1 MRCVCGDT
9 GGLHDELAPRVRG
22 GLAARSVSL
31 IIGLFLF
38 ALGIVMLL
46 GSGLGLSPW
55 DVLNQGIEKQTPLS
69 FGNANIVVALLVIG
83 LAAALGS
90 GVGPGTIANAVLIGF
105 FVDLQI
111 ALGISDAI
119 ADSTLAVRWLAM
131 FGGIAVVAVGS
142 ALYIGAGMGA
152 GPRDSLMLISA
163 SRSGRRLSV
172 VRAAIES
179 TVTLLGFALGGT
191 VGIGTLAFAFG
202 IGPAVEIAFALLRRS
217 PLASAEPG
225 ADPVPPHEE
234 WSAL

>member
-1 MRCVCGDT
+1 
-9 GGLHDELAPRVRG
+9 LHHELAPRVRG
-22 GLAARSVSL
+22 GLAPRSLSL
-31 IIGLFLF
+31 AVGLFLF

-46 GSGLGLSPW
+46 GSELGLSPW

-69 FGNANIVVALLVIG
+69 FGNANIVVALLVIVVAVG
-83 LAAALGS
+83 LGS
-90 GVGPGTIANAVLIGF
+90 GVGPGTIANAIGIGL

-111 ALGISDAI
+111 ALGVSDAI
-119 ADSTLAVRWLAM
+119 ADASLALRWLAM
-131 FGGIAVVAVGS
+131 FGGIAAVAVGS

-163 SRSGRRLSV
+163 ARSGLRLSV

-179 TVTLLGFALGGT
+179 SVTLLGFALGGT
-191 VGIGTLAFAFG
+191 VGIGTVAFAFG

-217 PLASAEPG
+217 PLADAEP
-225 ADPVPPHEE
+225 AEQALPHEE

>member
-1 MRCVCGDT
+1 LGPPGILAGV
-9 GGLHDELAPRVRG
+9 HPQLAPRLAG
-22 GLAARSVSL
+22 GLALRSVSL
-31 IIGLFLF
+31 AVGLFLF

-69 FGNANIVVALLVIG
+69 FGNANIAVALVVVV

-90 GVGPGTIANAVLIGF
+90 PIGPGTIANAVGVGL

-119 ADSTLAVRWLAM
+119 ADAALGLRWLAM
-131 FGGIAVVAVGS
+131 AGGIAVVAVGS
-142 ALYIGAGMGA
+142 ALYIGAAMGA
-152 GPRDSLMLISA
+152 GPRDSLMLIA
-163 SRSGRRLSV
+163 AQRSGLRISV

-179 TVTLLGFALGGT
+179 SVTVLGFALGGR
-191 VGIGTLAFAFG
+191 VGVGTLAFALG
-202 IGPAVEIAFALLRRS
+202 IGPAVELCFEALRRS
-217 PLASAEPG
+217 PLAARQPARE
-225 ADPVPPHEE
+225 APPAHEE

>member
-1 MRCVCGDT
+1 M
-9 GGLHDELAPRVRG
+9 HDELAPRVRG
-22 GLAARSVSL
+22 GLAIRSVSL
-31 IIGLFLF
+31 VVGLFLF

-46 GSGLGLSPW
+46 GSELGLSPW
-55 DVLNQGIEKQTPLS
+55 DVLNQGIEKRTPLS

-83 LAAALGS
+83 LAASLGS
-90 GVGPGTIANAVLIGF
+90 GVGPGTIANAILVGL

-119 ADSTLAVRWLAM
+119 ADSGLALRWLAM
-131 FGGIAVVAVGS
+131 FGGIGAVAVGS
-142 ALYIGAGMGA
+142 AFYIGAGMGA
-152 GPRDSLMLISA
+152 GPRDSLMLVSA

-202 IGPAVEIAFALLRRS
+202 IGPAVELSFVLLRRS
-217 PLASAEPG
+217 PLARAEPSIER
-225 ADPVPPHEE
+225 PPPHEE
-234 WSAL
+234 WSAM